1 MARLSFPR
9 LCLAVLLALIAAGK
23 PTMAAQPIAAQTVPG
38 LLAVQFSAPRD
49 NTTEIRLTVERSTP
63 FKASVDAAS
72 GRLTMV
78 FPSLARAGT
87 LVGQNAGLIRSYR
100 EEHSASG
107 TARLVFD
114 LMQGAVI
121 LSARETPGAGGGP
134 AHIVIALEPGDAIA
148 MRAASD
154 LTFGPDG
161 ALPESSTHEPPT
173 PEPLPHGPSI
183 RQAPPR
189 ELAVRDPE
197 APDFSP
203 KPALP
208 HSEIPALASLR
219 ATPAALPPI
228 VRAAPLAQPHIAP
241 GLFGKRTI
249 VIDPGHGGIDPGA
262 ASVAG
267 FHEKEVTLA
276 TARVLKRVLE
286 DTGRYTV
293 VLTRDQDI
301 YLKLHERVI
310 RARAAHGDLF
320 VSLHADSVAGGEGSA
335 RGASIYTLSETAS
348 DAESER
354 YAQQENRADA
364 IGGMKLDDKSDDVA
378 GILVDLTVRQTV
390 NDGNRFANMLVA
402 ALDHNGIALFPR
414 LPHRSAGFAVLK
426 SPDIPSVLVE
436 MGYLSEIADAHAL
449 ADSRHQLQ
457 MAKAITE
464 GIDRYFDWVRTAR
477 S

>member
-1 MARLSFPR
+1 MTRLAFPR
-9 LCLAVLLALIAAGK
+9 LCFAILLALIATAK
-23 PTMAAQPIAAQTVPG
+23 PISAAQNAPG
-38 LLAVQFSAPRD
+38 LLAIQFSAPPD
-49 NTTEIRLTVERSTP
+49 NTTEIHLTLERWTP

-72 GRLTMV
+72 GRMTME

-100 EEHSASG
+100 EEHSSTG
-107 TARLVFD
+107 SARLVFD

-121 LSARETPGAGGGP
+121 VRARETPGESGGP
-134 AHIVIALEPGDAIA
+134 AHAVITLAPGDAIA
-148 MRAASD
+148 VRATSD
-154 LTFGPDG
+154 LSFGPDG
-161 ALPESSTHEPPT
+161 AMAEAPN
-173 PEPLPHGPSI
+173 
-183 RQAPPR
+183 RQPVERYAPPHQLTIR
-189 ELAVRDPE
+189 
-197 APDFSP
+197 APDAP
-203 KPALP
+203 VPTAKPTLP
-208 HSEIPALASLR
+208 NTEIPALASVR
-219 ATPAALPPI
+219 AGPAALPPM
-228 VRAAPLAQPHIAP
+228 VRTPSASAQTQHISP

-262 ASVAG
+262 ESVAG

-286 DTGRYTV
+286 DTGRYNV

-335 RGASIYTLSETAS
+335 RGASVYTLSETAS

-354 YAQQENRADA
+354 YAQRENRADA
-364 IGGMKLDDKSDDVA
+364 IGGMTLADKSDDVA

-390 NDGNRFANMLVA
+390 NDCNRFANMLVA
-402 ALDHNGIALFPR
+402 SLDHNGIALFPR

-426 SPDIPSVLVE
+426 SPDIPSVLIE
-436 MGYLSEIADAHAL
+436 MGYLSEIADARAL

-457 MAKAITE
+457 MAKAIAE
-464 GIDRYFDWVRTAR
+464 GIDRYFDWVRMAR